1 MNKNHSFIGSNV
13 ALITPMFADGA
24 VDYEALNHLIDF
36 HIDSGTSSIVAVG
49 TTGESATVG
58 VKEHLKIIDHTVKY
72 AAKRIPI
79 IAGTGA
85 NSTSEAI
92 ELTQEAKNLGAD
104 ACLLVTPYYNKPT
117 QEGLYQH
124 YKKVAESV
132 PIPLIPYNVPSRTA
146 CDMLPETIER
156 FLTIN
161 NIVAVKEAIG
171 DLSRIK
177 KLVDICG
184 DKINILS
191 GDDITSM
198 ESLLLGG
205 KGVITVTGNIAPKLM
220 HLMCKAAID
229 GDRSLANSYNEKLLG
244 LHENLFL
251 ESNPIPAKWALCKMG
266 LIEKGIRLPLTWFS
280 EIHHEKL
287 LKAMELAE
295 VK

>member
-1 MNKNHSFIGSNV
+1 MV
-13 ALITPMFADGA
+13 AIATPMHADGS
-24 VDYEALNHLIDF
+24 VDYESYDRLIDF
-36 HIDSGTSSIVAVG
+36 HLQNNTDALVPVG
-49 TTGESATVG
+49 TTGESATLDHD
-58 VKEHLKIIDHTVKY
+58 EHCKVVRFVVEKI
-72 AAKRIPI
+72 ANRIPV

-85 NSTSEAI
+85 NSTLEAVT
-92 ELTQEAKNLGAD
+92 LTQFAHKAGAD

-184 DKINILS
+184 DKINIFS

-229 GDRSLANSYNEKLLG
+229 GDRSLANSYNEKLIG